1 MAALFGSR
9 LDVYFGGLF
18 ITVRP
23 TPMNVLSL
31 WDDDPRGLAARAVEI
46 ARALCTCGDRYHVL
60 WPLLRVA
67 GVKGNLR
74 PGEDEVL
81 SRIVRRLAGNGT
93 RFLIAGS
100 ADTATFCTVG
110 RMAGASR
117 PDYAVLDRC
126 AAPLSLIQE
135 FAAERRIS
143 CRTVHADLCE
153 FGGEGNW
160 DVVLMHYTFQFI
172 APDRRAAVISRV
184 SGALAAEGT
193 LICVGKEVP
202 SVSLTEAPGAA
213 AVWLEK
219 TKHKLRAEGL
229 DSILPA
235 ALYEELLRDAA
246 NGRTLRRV
254 SNPSSA
260 ELADHMRRAG
270 LSAVGKKVIPLL
282 PANNERSSSSGSE
295 SSVILVATRPDSQLE
310 TLPPL
315 G

>member
-1 MAALFGSR
+1 MSGSSSR
-9 LDVYFGGLF
+9 RDDV
-18 ITVRP
+18 
-23 TPMNVLSL
+23 
-31 WDDDPRGLAARAVEI
+31 WDDNSRALAARAVEI

-60 WPLLRVA
+60 WPLLRA
-67 GVKGNLR
+67 ARVKGNLR

-110 RMAGASR
+110 RMAGASK

-126 AAPLSLIQE
+126 AAPLSLIRE

-143 CRTVHADLCE
+143 CRTLHADLCE
-153 FGGEGNW
+153 FGEGDNW

-172 APDRRAAVISRV
+172 APDRRAAVVSRL
-184 SGALAAEGT
+184 SGALAAKGT

-213 AVWLEK
+213 AAWLEK

-235 ALYEELLRDAA
+235 ALYDELLREAA

-260 ELADHMRRAG
+260 ELADEMRRAG
-270 LSAVGKKVIPLL
+270 LAAISKELIPLRV
-282 PANNERSSSSGSE
+282 NGERSSSSGSE
-295 SSVILVATRPDSQLE
+295 SSVILVATRPD
-310 TLPPL
+310 
-315 G
+315 

>member
-1 MAALFGSR
+1 
-9 LDVYFGGLF
+9 
-18 ITVRP
+18 
-23 TPMNVLSL
+23 
-31 WDDDPRGLAARAVEI
+31 
-46 ARALCTCGDRYHVL
+46 VL
-60 WPLLRVA
+60 WPLLRA
-67 GVKGNLR
+67 ARVKGNLR

-126 AAPLSLIQE
+126 AAPLSLIEE

-143 CRTVHADLCE
+143 CRTLHADLCE
-153 FGGEGNW
+153 FGEEGKW

-172 APDRRAAVISRV
+172 APDRRAAVVRRLSR
-184 SGALAAEGT
+184 ALADGGT

-202 SVSLTEAPGAA
+202 SVSLTDAPGAA
-213 AVWLEK
+213 ASWLEK

-235 ALYEELLRDAA
+235 ELHDELLREAA

-254 SNPSSA
+254 TNPSSA
-260 ELADHMRRAG
+260 ELAEQIRSAG
-270 LSAVGKKVIPLL
+270 LGVIRKEVIPPL
-282 PANNERSSSSGSE
+282 PTNHERSSSSGSE
-295 SSVILVATRPDSQLE
+295 SSVILIATRPD
-310 TLPPL
+310 
-315 G
+315 